1 MKSLSS
7 SDLLQ
12 ELKSRPV
19 RSPEVSRALGKCKE
33 GGVCVCVGGGIASP
47 ID

>member
-12 ELKSRPV
+12 ELKLRPV
-19 RSPEVSRALGKCKE
+19 RSPEVSRALGEC
-33 GGVCVCVGGGIASP
+33 VCVCVGGG
-47 ID
+47 DM